1 MINNKYLA
9 EFIGTATLIFV
20 ITGSGIMGYDLSRGN
35 SAIALLINCIATG
48 IALFILITIFINIS
62 GAHFNPLVTLIS
74 WSDGEITNEV
84 FVKYFLSQL
93 MGALLGVMITHI
105 IFYLPI
111 VQFSTKVRSGYP
123 FWISE
128 FISTLILLFV
138 IKHFSNTNKAQIPL
152 MVSLLVTAGYL
163 FTSSTFFVNPVITIA
178 RSFTDTFVGI
188 YSGDIIGFV
197 ISQVLATL
205 VFVYFLKRKIN
216 L

>member
-9 EFIGTATLIFV
+9 EFVGTALLMMV

-35 SAIALLINCIATG
+35 LGIALLINSIATG
-48 IALFILITIFINIS
+48 IALFILITIFINVS
-62 GAHFNPLVTLIS
+62 GAHFNPLVTLVS
-74 WSDGEITNEV
+74 WSDGEINNEV
-84 FVKYFLSQL
+84 FVKCFLSQL
-93 MGALLGVMITHI
+93 MGALLGIIIAHI

-111 VQFSTKVRSGYP
+111 IQFSTKVRAGYP

-163 FTSSTFFVNPVITIA
+163 FTSSTFFVNPVLTIA

-197 ISQVLATL
+197 IAQLLATL
-205 VFVYFLKRKIN
+205 VFVYFFKKKN
-216 L
+216 

>member
-9 EFIGTATLIFV
+9 EFIGTALLMMV
-20 ITGSGIMGYDLSRGN
+20 IAGSGIMGYDLSRGN
-35 SAIALLINCIATG
+35 AGIALLINCIATG
-48 IALFILITIFINIS
+48 IALFILITIFINVS
-62 GAHFNPLVTLIS
+62 GAHFNPLVTLVS
-74 WSDGEITNEV
+74 WSDGEINNEV

-93 MGALLGVMITHI
+93 MGALLGIMITHL

-111 VQFSTKVRSGYP
+111 IQFSTKVRAGYP

-138 IKHFSNTNKAQIPL
+138 IKYFSNTNKNQIAL

-163 FTSSTFFVNPVITIA
+163 FTSSTFFVNPVLTIA

-197 ISQVLATL
+197 ISQLLATL
-205 VFVYFLKRKIN
+205 VFIYFVKKKN
-216 L
+216 

>member
-9 EFIGTATLIFV
+9 EFIGTAVLILV

-35 SAIALLINCIATG
+35 SGVALLINSIATG
-48 IALFILITIFINIS
+48 IALFILITIFINVS
-62 GAHFNPLVTLIS
+62 GAHFNPLVSIVS
-74 WSDGEITNEV
+74 WSDGEINNEI

-93 MGALLGVMITHI
+93 MGALLGVIIAHI

-111 VQFSTKVRSGYP
+111 IQFSTKIRSGYP

-138 IKHFSNTNKAQIPL
+138 IKHFSNTNKNQIPL
-152 MVSLLVTAGYL
+152 MVSLLVAAGYL
-163 FTSSTFFVNPVITIA
+163 FTSSTFFVNPVLTIA

-188 YSGDIIGFV
+188 YSGNIIGFV
-197 ISQVLATL
+197 IAQLMATL
-205 VFVYFLKRKIN
+205 VFVYFFKKKN
-216 L
+216 

>member
-9 EFIGTATLIFV
+9 EFIGTAILVLV

-35 SAIALLINCIATG
+35 LGIALLINSIATG
-48 IALFILITIFINIS
+48 IALFILISIFINVS
-62 GAHFNPLVTLIS
+62 GAHFNPLVTLVS
-74 WSDGEITNEV
+74 WSDGEINNEV

-93 MGALLGVMITHI
+93 MGALLGIIIAHI

-111 VQFSTKVRSGYP
+111 IQFSTKVRAGYP

-138 IKHFSNTNKAQIPL
+138 IKYFSNTNKNQIPL

-163 FTSSTFFVNPVITIA
+163 FTSSTFFVNPVLTIA

-197 ISQVLATL
+197 ISQLLATL
-205 VFVYFLKRKIN
+205 VFIYFVKKKN
-216 L
+216 

>member
-9 EFIGTATLIFV
+9 EFIGTAILVLV

-35 SAIALLINCIATG
+35 LGIALLINSIATG
-48 IALFILITIFINIS
+48 IALFILITIFINVS
-62 GAHFNPLVTLIS
+62 GAHFNPLVTLVS
-74 WSDGEITNEV
+74 WSDGEINNEV

-93 MGALLGVMITHI
+93 MGALLGIIIAHI

-111 VQFSTKVRSGYP
+111 IQFSTKVRSGYP

-138 IKHFSNTNKAQIPL
+138 IKYFSSTNKAQIPI

-163 FTSSTFFVNPVITIA
+163 FTSSTFFVNPVLTIA

-197 ISQVLATL
+197 IAQLLATL
-205 VFVYFLKRKIN
+205 IFVYFFKKKN
-216 L
+216 

>member
-9 EFIGTATLIFV
+9 EFVGTALLMMV

-35 SAIALLINCIATG
+35 LGIALLINSIATG
-48 IALFILITIFINIS
+48 IALFILITIFINVS
-62 GAHFNPLVTLIS
+62 GAHFNPLVTLVS
-74 WSDGEITNEV
+74 WSDGEINNEV

-93 MGALLGVMITHI
+93 MGALLGIIIAHI

-111 VQFSTKVRSGYP
+111 IQFSTKVRAGYP

-138 IKHFSNTNKAQIPL
+138 IKYFSNTNKNQIPL

-163 FTSSTFFVNPVITIA
+163 FTSSTFFVNPVLTIS

-197 ISQVLATL
+197 ISQLLATL
-205 VFVYFLKRKIN
+205 VFIYFVKKKN
-216 L
+216 

>member
-9 EFIGTATLIFV
+9 EFIGTAILVLV

-35 SAIALLINCIATG
+35 LGIALLINSIATG
-48 IALFILITIFINIS
+48 IALFILITIFINVS
-62 GAHFNPLVTLIS
+62 GAHFNPLVTLVS
-74 WSDGEITNEV
+74 WSDGEINNEV

-93 MGALLGVMITHI
+93 MGALLGIMIAHL

-111 VQFSTKVRSGYP
+111 IQFSTKVRAGYP

-138 IKHFSNTNKAQIPL
+138 IKYFSNTNKNQIPL

-163 FTSSTFFVNPVITIA
+163 FTSSTFFVNPVLTIA

-197 ISQVLATL
+197 ISQLLATL
-205 VFVYFLKRKIN
+205 VFIYFVKKKN
-216 L
+216 

>member
-9 EFIGTATLIFV
+9 EFIGTALLMMV
-20 ITGSGIMGYDLSRGN
+20 IAGSGIMGYDLSRGN
-35 SAIALLINCIATG
+35 LGIALLINSIATG
-48 IALFILITIFINIS
+48 IALFILITIFINVS
-62 GAHFNPLVTLIS
+62 GAHFNPLVTLVS
-74 WSDGEITNEV
+74 WSDGEINNEV

-93 MGALLGVMITHI
+93 MGALLGIIIAHI

-111 VQFSTKVRSGYP
+111 IQFSTKVRAGYP

-138 IKHFSNTNKAQIPL
+138 IKYFSNTNKNQIPL

-163 FTSSTFFVNPVITIA
+163 FTSSTFFVNPVLTIA

-197 ISQVLATL
+197 ISQLLATL
-205 VFVYFLKRKIN
+205 VFIYFVKKKN
-216 L
+216 

>member
-9 EFIGTATLIFV
+9 EFIGTAVLILV

-35 SAIALLINCIATG
+35 SGVALLINSIATG
-48 IALFILITIFINIS
+48 IALFILITIFINVS
-62 GAHFNPLVTLIS
+62 GAHFNPLVSIVS
-74 WSDGEITNEV
+74 WSDGEINNEI

-93 MGALLGVMITHI
+93 MGALLGIMIAHV

-111 VQFSTKVRSGYP
+111 IQFSTKIRSGYP

-138 IKHFSNTNKAQIPL
+138 IKHFSNTNKNQIPL
-152 MVSLLVTAGYL
+152 MVSLLVTAGYF
-163 FTSSTFFVNPVITIA
+163 FTSSTFFVNPVLTIA

-188 YSGDIIGFV
+188 YSGNIIGFV
-197 ISQVLATL
+197 IAQLLATL
-205 VFVYFLKRKIN
+205 VFVYFFKKKN
-216 L
+216 

>member
-9 EFIGTATLIFV
+9 EFIGTAILVLV

-35 SAIALLINCIATG
+35 LGIALLINSIATG
-48 IALFILITIFINIS
+48 IALFILITIFINVS
-62 GAHFNPLVTLIS
+62 GAHFNPLVTLVS
-74 WSDGEITNEV
+74 WSDGEINNEV

-93 MGALLGVMITHI
+93 MGALLGIIIAHI

-111 VQFSTKVRSGYP
+111 IQFSTKVRAGYP

-138 IKHFSNTNKAQIPL
+138 IKYFSSTNKAQIPI

-163 FTSSTFFVNPVITIA
+163 FTSSTFFVNPVLTIA

-197 ISQVLATL
+197 IAQLLATL
-205 VFVYFLKRKIN
+205 IFVYFFKKKN
-216 L
+216 

>member
-9 EFIGTATLIFV
+9 EFIGTTILVLV

-35 SAIALLINCIATG
+35 LGIALLINSIATG
-48 IALFILITIFINIS
+48 IALFILITIFINVS
-62 GAHFNPLVTLIS
+62 GAHFNPLVTLVS
-74 WSDGEITNEV
+74 WSDGEINNEV

-93 MGALLGVMITHI
+93 MGALLGIIIAHI

-111 VQFSTKVRSGYP
+111 IQFSTKVRSGYP

-138 IKHFSNTNKAQIPL
+138 IKHFSNTNKNQIPL

-163 FTSSTFFVNPVITIA
+163 FTSSTFFVNPVLTIA

-197 ISQVLATL
+197 IAQLLATL
-205 VFVYFLKRKIN
+205 IFVYFFKKKN
-216 L
+216 

>member
-9 EFIGTATLIFV
+9 EFVGTALLMMV

-35 SAIALLINCIATG
+35 LGIALLINSIATG
-48 IALFILITIFINIS
+48 IALFILITIFINVS
-62 GAHFNPLVTLIS
+62 GAHFNPLVTLVS
-74 WSDGEITNEV
+74 WSDGEINNEV

-93 MGALLGVMITHI
+93 MGALLGIIIAHI

-111 VQFSTKVRSGYP
+111 VQFSTKVRAGYP

-138 IKHFSNTNKAQIPL
+138 IKYFSNTNKNQIPL

-163 FTSSTFFVNPVITIA
+163 FTSSTFFVNPVLTIA

-197 ISQVLATL
+197 ISQLLATL
-205 VFVYFLKRKIN
+205 VFIYFVKKKN
-216 L
+216 

>member
-9 EFIGTATLIFV
+9 EFIGTAILVLV

-35 SAIALLINCIATG
+35 LGIALLINSIATG
-48 IALFILITIFINIS
+48 IALFILITIFINVS
-62 GAHFNPLVTLIS
+62 GAHFNPLVTLVS
-74 WSDGEITNEV
+74 WSDGEINNEV

-93 MGALLGVMITHI
+93 MGALLGIIIAHI

-111 VQFSTKVRSGYP
+111 IQFSTKVRAGYP

-138 IKHFSNTNKAQIPL
+138 IKYFSNTNKNQIPL

-163 FTSSTFFVNPVITIA
+163 FTSSTFFVNPVLTIA

-197 ISQVLATL
+197 IAQLLATL
-205 VFVYFLKRKIN
+205 IFVYFFKKKN
-216 L
+216 

>member
-9 EFIGTATLIFV
+9 EFVGTALLMMV

-35 SAIALLINCIATG
+35 AGIALLINCIATG
-48 IALFILITIFINIS
+48 IALFILITIFINVS
-62 GAHFNPLVTLIS
+62 GAHFNPLVTLVS
-74 WSDGEITNEV
+74 WSDGEINNEV

-93 MGALLGVMITHI
+93 MGALLGIIIAHI

-111 VQFSTKVRSGYP
+111 IQFSTKVRSGYP

-138 IKHFSNTNKAQIPL
+138 IKYFSSTNKAQIPL
-152 MVSLLVTAGYL
+152 MVSLLVAGGYL
-163 FTSSTFFVNPVITIA
+163 FTSSTFFVNPVLTIA

-197 ISQVLATL
+197 IAQLLATL
-205 VFVYFLKRKIN
+205 IFVYFFKKKN
-216 L
+216 

>member
-9 EFIGTATLIFV
+9 EFIGTAILVLV

-35 SAIALLINCIATG
+35 LGIALLINSIATG
-48 IALFILITIFINIS
+48 IALFILITIFINVS
-62 GAHFNPLVTLIS
+62 GAHFNPLVTLVS
-74 WSDGEITNEV
+74 WSDGEINNEV

-93 MGALLGVMITHI
+93 MGALLGIIIAHI

-111 VQFSTKVRSGYP
+111 IQFSTKVRAGYP

-138 IKHFSNTNKAQIPL
+138 IKHFSNTNKNQIPL

-163 FTSSTFFVNPVITIA
+163 FTSSTFFVNPVLTIA

-197 ISQVLATL
+197 ISQLLATL
-205 VFVYFLKRKIN
+205 VFIYFVKKKN
-216 L
+216 